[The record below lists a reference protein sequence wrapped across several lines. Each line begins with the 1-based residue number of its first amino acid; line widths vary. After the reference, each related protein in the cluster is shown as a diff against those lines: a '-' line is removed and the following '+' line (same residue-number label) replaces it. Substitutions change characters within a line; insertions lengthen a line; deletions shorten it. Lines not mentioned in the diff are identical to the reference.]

1 MKDAPPASETESY
14 KCGDG
19 DKSFYEPLDSTDYN
33 QHVLQ
38 NHYRYNNLVVT

>member
-33 QHVLQ
+33 QHARCSDCFTKSLQ
-38 NHYRYNNLVVT
+38 V